1 MGAETEEDPYFQ
13 SYVQNFL
20 LSAQEIVQT
29 LEQDILALEAA
40 PGDTG
45 RVHAV
50 FRAFHTL
57 KGGARGAKW
66 EELADF
72 AHRIETLL
80 SRLRDGELQISADLV
95 SLLLRGVDMLPL
107 FLAAAQ
113 GGAAPDPAEIAA
125 ILAELEPFIRVDQT
139 TEQQETRE
147 AIRSIRS
154 SLGDDLPLFV
164 QQPDGE
170 WVGDCYRGFDIIQ
183 LAAGAAGLQDLAGYA
198 TQVADL
204 LIPIENGSREITVAL
219 APVLEEVLA
228 VLELLVDTITPPTPA
243 CNQRIDRALAAL
255 RSYPDPLPPEP
266 PPPEP
271 QVGARPLGE
280 ILLEQQ
286 LVSEQDLLEGLNKQR
301 FLGDILVQEG
311 KLSEENRDH
320 ALSIQAQQLEQSIRD
335 AAVTI
340 RVDVTKLNR
349 LLNLVGALGY
359 FHGNLD
365 QALANMEQLLEQLSM
380 AGNSTSIK
388 NVGHAL
394 LANHTALSE
403 IAHQGELLTRTLQ
416 AHAVTL
422 RMIPVGGLLHSFQ
435 RLIRDAARQTGK
447 LVRLEIR
454 GAETEV
460 DKNIVEKLS
469 DPFKHLLRNAIDH
482 GIEKPEQ
489 RQAEGKP
496 PFGTLLL
503 HAFHQGGQVCIDIQ
517 DDGHGIELPKVLEKA
532 RQKGWVKADET
543 LSEAAVL
550 ELLFRP
556 GLSTAN
562 EVTELSGRGVGLD
575 VVRQEI
581 AALHGTIRIR
591 QQLGQGTRFRIQ
603 LPLTL
608 AIVDGVIVR
617 VGQQSF
623 IVPTLSI
630 LESFRADPILWQ
642 ATEGELAEDRLPWRG
657 EFVPL
662 LHLDRLLG
670 IEHAHEPQ
678 ETATILVVSE
688 AGRRAGLLVDETL
701 EQKQLLIKNLEE
713 HFYPVPGIMGASVLD
728 DGRVILILDMA
739 WLLRQAG

>member
-95 SLLLRGVDMLPL
+95 ALLLRGVDMLPL

-139 TEQQETRE
+139 TEQRETRE
-147 AIRSIRS
+147 AIRSIRN

-183 LAAGAAGLQDLAGYA
+183 LAAGAAGLQVLADYA

-228 VLELLVDTITPPTPA
+228 VLELLVDTVTPPTPA
-243 CNQRIDRALAAL
+243 CNQRINRALAAL
-255 RSYPDPLPPEP
+255 RSYPDPLPAEP
-266 PPPEP
+266 PAPEP
-271 QVGARPLGE
+271 QLGARPLGE

-301 FLGDILVQEG
+301 FLGDILVQDG
-311 KLSEENRDH
+311 KLSEANRDH

-349 LLNLVGALGY
+349 LLNLVGALGH

-394 LANHTALSE
+394 VANHTALLE

-422 RMIPVGGLLHSFQ
+422 RMIPIGGLLHSFQ

-517 DDGHGIELPKVLEKA
+517 DDGHGIELPRVLEKA

-550 ELLFRP
+550 ALLFRP

-575 VVRQEI
+575 VVQQEI

-642 ATEGELAEDRLPWRG
+642 TTEGELAEDRLPWRG
-657 EFVPL
+657 ELLPL
-662 LHLDRLLG
+662 LHLGRLLG
-670 IEHAHEPQ
+670 IEHAREPQ
-678 ETATILVVSE
+678 GTATILVVSE
-688 AGRRAGLLVDETL
+688 AGRSAGLLVDETL